1 MKMSYFY
8 YNCMNPSV
16 RCSFLKSMRFC
27 LSEIHYVMSYWSVF
41 LFFSVY
47 HRTLCSVLA
56 EQKDAEDIDSSQ
68 LCLVLE
74 EELASYRA
82 KK

>member
-8 YNCMNPSV
+8 YNCMNPSL
-16 RCSFLKSMRFC
+16 RCPFLKSMRFC
-27 LSEIHYVMSYWSVF
+27 KSNTLCHVLPVF

-47 HRTLCSVLA
+47 HRTRCSVLA

-68 LCLVLE
+68 LCLVLQ
-74 EELASYRA
+74 EELASYKA

>member
-1 MKMSYFY
+1 MS
-8 YNCMNPSV
+8 CDVLP
-16 RCSFLKSMRFC
+16 
-27 LSEIHYVMSYWSVF
+27 VF

-56 EQKDAEDIDSSQ
+56 EQKDAEDINSSQ
-68 LCLVLE
+68 LCLVLQ
-74 EELASYRA
+74 EELASYKA

>member
-1 MKMSYFY
+1 MLVSKKY
-8 YNCMNPSV
+8 
-16 RCSFLKSMRFC
+16 
-27 LSEIHYVMSYWSVF
+27 EILLVQISCDVLPVF

-56 EQKDAEDIDSSQ
+56 EQKDAEDINSNQ
-68 LCLVLE
+68 LCLVLQ
-74 EELASYRA
+74 EELASYKA